1 MPNRKLLPGQ
11 QKPLWGIVWP
21 IMRNCTLWA
30 LLHSLMASLP
40 AKRTA
45 ERLLG
50 ARTRNGLYRV
60 FYNAQAWVSFIWLV
74 RSLARVPDREV
85 LHFKGLPG
93 ALLLLLRL
101 CAAGLTAWTGLIL
114 GPLRFNGVPQ
124 IVAYLRGKQPPPE
137 DEAQGPVPENK
148 RLKIVGPFRMVRHPA
163 NLGPF
168 LFALFSRRVTIKGI
182 TLTVLLG
189 AYGAIG
195 SLHEDHRLGLRHG
208 DEYEQYRREVPFFVP
223 RITLWN

>member
-1 MPNRKLLPGQ
+1 MQNRQLLPAQ
-11 QKPLWGIVWP
+11 QQPLWGIVWP
-21 IMRNCTLWA
+21 IVRNCTLWA
-30 LLHSLMASLP
+30 LLHSLMASLS

-50 ARTRNGLYRV
+50 IRARNGLYRV
-60 FYNAQAWVSFIWLV
+60 FFNAQAWVSFIWLV

-85 LHFKGLPG
+85 LHVKGPPG
-93 ALLLLLRL
+93 TLLLLLRL

-124 IVAYLRGKQPPPE
+124 IVAYLRGKQPPRE
-137 DEAQGPVPENK
+137 DEAQGPVPESD
-148 RLKIVGPFRMVRHPA
+148 RLKIVGPFRVVRHPA

-168 LFALFSRRVTIKGI
+168 LFALCSRRVTTKGI

-189 AYGAIG
+189 LYGVVG
-195 SLHEDHRLGLRHG
+195 SLHEDYRLGVRYG
-208 DEYEQYRREVPFFVP
+208 EEYEQYRREVPFFVP
-223 RITLWN
+223 DITG